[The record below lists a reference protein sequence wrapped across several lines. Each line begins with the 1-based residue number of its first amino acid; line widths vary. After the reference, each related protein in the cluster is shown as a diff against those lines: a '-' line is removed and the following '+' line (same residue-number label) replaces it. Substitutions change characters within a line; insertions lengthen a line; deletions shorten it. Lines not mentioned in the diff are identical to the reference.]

1 MIHADTRREERTPV
15 GITIGFGALGI
26 VVAALIAAAIPD
38 AYPNWRFG
46 VIAVAVGAF
55 AALTLD
61 EIALGVIAVIAFG
74 IVNGFLE
81 DQFGQLSWHGS
92 EDLWRL
98 LVLVI
103 ASASGLAVGE
113 AYRYVRTL
121 RARWRTDAE
130 VEDAMARAFRSDTG
144 AVLRI
149 PGQHDVPVLYLKE
162 EEHGA

>member
-1 MIHADTRREERTPV
+1 MIHPDTRREERTPV
-15 GITIGFGALGI
+15 GITIGFGVLGI
-26 VVAALIAAAIPD
+26 VAAALIAAAIPD

-92 EDLWRL
+92 EDL
-98 LVLVI
+98 
-103 ASASGLAVGE
+103 
-113 AYRYVRTL
+113 
-121 RARWRTDAE
+121 
-130 VEDAMARAFRSDTG
+130 
-144 AVLRI
+144 
-149 PGQHDVPVLYLKE
+149 
-162 EEHGA
+162 